1 MDYYIKYKRAG
12 VIVEGKCSP
21 LINTKS
27 YIMIKIDQ
35 DINKVRKE
43 NIYEFRPL
51 EN

>member
-12 VIVEGKCSP
+12 VIIEGRCSL

-27 YIMIKIDQ
+27 YIVIKINQ

-43 NIYEFRPL
+43 NIYEFKPL